1 MRSDELSRFLL
12 FRGLNPAQRE
22 ALAPLFSPVTFKE
35 GETIFAQGVPAE
47 RVYVLEVGT
56 IALQFQPEDGEPLVV
71 ATLRQESVF
80 GWSAILGR
88 PYYTTSAVCLAPSRA
103 ITILGEKLRALI
115 RSRPELSI
123 LLGRMA
129 LEVADRQTGAL
140 SQIINLINEEMTYAP
155 A

>member
-12 FRGLNPAQRE
+12 FKGLNTAQRVE
-22 ALAPLFSPVTFKE
+22 LAPLFSPITFRKD
-35 GETIFAQGVPAE
+35 ETIFAQGAPAQS
-47 RVYVLEVGT
+47 VYVLEAGAV
-56 IALQFQPEDGEPLVV
+56 ALQFQPEDGERLTV

-88 PYYTTSAVCLAPSRA
+88 PYYTTSAVCLAPSQT
-103 ITILGEKLRALI
+103 ITVLGEKLRALI
-115 RSRPELSI
+115 RSQPELSI
-123 LLGRMA
+123 ILGRMA

-140 SQIINLINEEMTYAP
+140 SQIINLINAEMTYAP